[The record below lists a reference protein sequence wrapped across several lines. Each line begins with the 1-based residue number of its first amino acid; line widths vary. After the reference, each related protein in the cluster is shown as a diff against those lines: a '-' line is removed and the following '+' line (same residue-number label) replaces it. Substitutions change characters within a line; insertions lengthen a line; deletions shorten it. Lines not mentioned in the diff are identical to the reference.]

1 MSFFLKQS
9 IQKWSSIGFC
19 SQGFIK
25 GLLLVSSGSE
35 VVH

>member
-1 MSFFLKQS
+1 MSFLRQR

-25 GLLLVSSGSE
+25 GLIPVSSGSE